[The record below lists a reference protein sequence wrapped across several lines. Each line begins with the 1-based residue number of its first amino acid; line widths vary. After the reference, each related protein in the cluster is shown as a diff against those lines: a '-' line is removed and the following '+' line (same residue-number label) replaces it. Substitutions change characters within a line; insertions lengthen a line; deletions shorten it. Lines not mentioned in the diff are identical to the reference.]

1 MTFEKYVTDWFH
13 ALVEEHEDNE
23 EWCENL
29 FSQLGYDATYLDD
42 GESPYDFLLAMS
54 DENEIYEA
62 MFGYEAKVKCLDDL
76 PDTEDFVKGMLKEV
90 GKDYIEKYDFAEE
103 LITDMAVHC
112 TDYTNPIDF
121 FKDLSYGGCK
131 SGMVGMFI
139 YNSDCKKFYIDHI
152 DSMEFYVED
161 LEEELGEPIRK
172 DKDIPYHYVWMCWLC
187 YEELAYNIARELWE
201 DEF

>member
-1 MTFEKYVTDWFH
+1 MTFEKYVIDWFH
-13 ALVEEHEDNE
+13 ALVEEHEDNK
-23 EWCENL
+23 EWCEKL
-29 FSQLGYDATYLDD
+29 FSQLGYDATHLDD

-76 PDTEDFVKGMLKEV
+76 PDTEDFVRDMLKEV
-90 GKDYIEKYDFAEE
+90 GKGYIEKYDFAEE
-103 LITDMAVHC
+103 LITDMAAHC
-112 TDYTNPIDF
+112 ISYANPIGF

-172 DKDIPYHYVWMCWLC
+172 DKDIPHHYVWVCWLC

-201 DEF
+201 NEF